1 MRYSSLVCFP
11 PFAAMAKAIGLGWL
25 LLPSVLRLS
34 ASDTLDIDVTLYVDG
49 NCITA
54 YTSMLL
60 LDDGCYANMY
70 TNLTKAFKLKIVGF
84 TGVSRYDLYDY
95 TDACYSQ
102 FSPKRTLVSGKC
114 ERFVGGYYA
123 SLKSRLRSTT
133 CVGESCSR
141 LAVTTQRFFSEANC
155 MGLPYMIYTYPVQNE
170 CMRWSNGT
178 QAFRVDPTTTNVTQV
193 DYLAN
198 DKCNGDQ
205 IRSYVMS
212 VGYCYELYP
221 DEVPRS
227 FKWDVERYDAT
238 TVGQARLGGPSV
250 FLPLLAAPVLLGH
263 QEF

>member
-1 MRYSSLVCFP
+1 
-11 PFAAMAKAIGLGWL
+11 
-25 LLPSVLRLS
+25 
-34 ASDTLDIDVTLYVDG
+34 
-49 NCITA
+49 
-54 YTSMLL
+54 
-60 LDDGCYANMY
+60 
-70 TNLTKAFKLKIVGF
+70 
-84 TGVSRYDLYDY
+84 
-95 TDACYSQ
+95 
-102 FSPKRTLVSGKC
+102 
-114 ERFVGGYYA
+114 
-123 SLKSRLRSTT
+123 
-133 CVGESCSR
+133 
-141 LAVTTQRFFSEANC
+141 
-155 MGLPYMIYTYPVQNE
+155 MIYTYPVQNE